1 MSDYGG
7 YDTDEDFLGY
17 EDEDIG
23 NETEFYDLD
32 AEVNGHDK
40 DEEDIQRDRLGDA
53 LEEGAEKEDEEEGA
67 EKEDDDDEEMLEE
80 EETPV
85 KGVSRVVP
93 SSLRRT
99 NPILTKFE
107 YSYII
112 SQRAMAIEHNSPLM
126 NPETKLIN
134 SIDIAREETETGLNP
149 IIIQRIL
156 PNGDIEEWKCSELRV
171 PKNYV

>member
-23 NETEFYDLD
+23 NEAEFYDLD

-53 LEEGAEKEDEEEGA
+53 LEEGVEKEDEED
-67 EKEDDDDEEMLEE
+67 KEDEDDEELVEE
-80 EETPV
+80 DEVPP

-93 SSLRRT
+93 VSARRT
-99 NPILTKFE
+99 NPIMTKFE

-112 SQRAMAIEHNSPLM
+112 SQRAMAIEHNSPRM
-126 NPETKLIN
+126 NLETKFIH
-134 SIDIAREETETGLNP
+134 SIDIAREETEMGLNP
-149 IIIQRIL
+149 IIIQRVL

>member
-17 EDEDIG
+17 EDENL
-23 NETEFYDLD
+23 NEDEFYDLD

-40 DEEDIQRDRLGDA
+40 DEEDIQQDRLGNA
-53 LEEGAEKEDEEEGA
+53 LEEGEEKEDEEEEGE
-67 EKEDDDDEEMLEE
+67 EKEDEE
-80 EETPV
+80 EELIEDETPQ

-93 SSLRRT
+93 SSARRT
-99 NPILTKFE
+99 NPIMTKFE

-126 NPETKLIN
+126 NMDTKFIN
-134 SIDIAREETETGLNP
+134 SIDIAREETEMGLNP
-149 IIIQRIL
+149 IIIQRIM
-156 PNGDIEEWKCSELRV
+156 PNGDIEEWKCSELRI

>member
-17 EDEDIG
+17 QDEDMD
-23 NETEFYDLD
+23 NEAEFYDLD

-40 DEEDIQRDRLGDA
+40 DEEDIRESRLGEA
-53 LEEGAEKEDEEEGA
+53 LEDGEEKEENDGEEKEDEDEDELMEE
-67 EKEDDDDEEMLEE
+67 D
-80 EETPV
+80 ETPP
-85 KGVSRVVP
+85 KSTSRVVP
-93 SSLRRT
+93 ASARRT
-99 NPILTKFE
+99 NPIMTKFE

-126 NPETKLIN
+126 NPKTKFIH
-134 SIDIAREETETGLNP
+134 SIDIAREETEMGLNP
-149 IIIQRIL
+149 IIIQRIM
-156 PNGDIEEWKCSELRV
+156 PNGDIEEWKCKELRI

>member
-17 EDEDIG
+17 EDEDLG
-23 NETEFYDLD
+23 DETEFYDLD
-32 AEVNGHDK
+32 ADVNGHDK

-53 LEEGAEKEDEEEGA
+53 LEEGVEKEDDEGV
-67 EKEDDDDEEMLEE
+67 EKEDDDEEELVEE
-80 EETPV
+80 EEVPP
-85 KGVSRVVP
+85 KGTSRILP
-93 SSLRRT
+93 ASSRRT
-99 NPILTKFE
+99 NPIMTKFE

-112 SQRAMAIEHNSPLM
+112 SQRAMAIENNSPRM
-126 NPETKLIN
+126 NIETNFIN
-134 SIDIAREETETGLNP
+134 SIDIAREETEMGLNP

>member
-17 EDEDIG
+17 EDENIG
-23 NETEFYDLD
+23 DEDEFYDLD

-40 DEEDIQRDRLGDA
+40 DEEDTQRDNMGDA
-53 LEEGAEKEDEEEGA
+53 LEDGAEKEEDEGEEKEEE
-67 EKEDDDDEEMLEE
+67 DDEVIEE
-80 EETPV
+80 DEIPP

-93 SSLRRT
+93 ASARRT
-99 NPILTKFE
+99 NPIMTKFE

-126 NPETKLIN
+126 NIDTKFIH
-134 SIDIAREETETGLNP
+134 SIDIAREETEMGLNP
-149 IIIQRIL
+149 IIIQRIM
-156 PNGDIEEWKCSELRV
+156 PNGDIEEWKCSELRI